1 MSLLRICAVGLLV
14 GSASLTAVAAEPQSE
29 EQKTFYALG
38 VAISRSL
45 GSFDL
50 TPAELELVKAGLTD
64 GVTGKSTIDLEAYAP
79 KVGELQTQRMAAM
92 AEKEK
97 KAGQEFREKAAK
109 EKGATTTA
117 SGIVIKE
124 IKAGTGKSPAAS
136 DTVKVHYHG
145 TFPNGEV
152 FDSSVQ
158 RNEPVVFP
166 LEGVIPCWTEAV
178 QTMKVGGKTRF
189 ICPPDLAYGDRGT
202 PNIRPGSTLVFDV
215 ELLDIQQPQ
224 STSQPQQ

>member
-124 IKAGTGKSPAAS
+124 IKAGTGKSPVAS